1 MTGPKRRL
9 RVLLADDNRE
19 MLRVVR
25 GIVEPEF
32 EVVATVTDGR
42 ALIKAEAEYEPDIGV
57 VDISMPMMNGIVAT
71 AEIIKRGSLMRVI
84 FLTVNEDS
92 DFVRAAFE
100 AGGIGY
106 VIKRQM
112 ATDLPR
118 ALKQARAGRYYVS
131 SGCEL
136 PEGIVALELAS
147 I

>member
-1 MTGPKRRL
+1 MTKHLRTL

-25 GIVEPEF
+25 SIVEAEF
-32 EVVATVTDGR
+32 EVVGTVTDGR
-42 ALIKAEAEYEPDIGV
+42 TLVKAEAELEPDIGI
-57 VDISMPMMNGIVAT
+57 VDISMPIMNGISA
-71 AEIIKRGSLMRVI
+71 ASEIVKRGSHMRII
-84 FLTVNEDS
+84 FLTVNEDA

-112 ATDLPR
+112 ATDL
-118 ALKQARAGRYYVS
+118 LKAIEHARAGRYYVS
-131 SGCEL
+131 PGCEL
-136 PEGIVALELAS
+136 PDGIASLQLAS

>member
-1 MTGPKRRL
+1 MTKLKRTL

-32 EVVATVTDGR
+32 EVIGTVTDGR
-42 ALIKAEAEYEPDIGV
+42 ALVKAEAELEPDIGI
-57 VDISMPMMNGIVAT
+57 VDISMPIMNGISAT
-71 AEIIKRGSLMRVI
+71 SEMIKRGSAIRVI
-84 FLTVNEDS
+84 FLTVNEDP

-112 ATDLPR
+112 ATDLQK
-118 ALKQARAGRYYVS
+118 ALEYARGGRYYVS
-131 SGCEL
+131 PGCEL
-136 PEGIVALELAS
+136 PDGIASLQLAA